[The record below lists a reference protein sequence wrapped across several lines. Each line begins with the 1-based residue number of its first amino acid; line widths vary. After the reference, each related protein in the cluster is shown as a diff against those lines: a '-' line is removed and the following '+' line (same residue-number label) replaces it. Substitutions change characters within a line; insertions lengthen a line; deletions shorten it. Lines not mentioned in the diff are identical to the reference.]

1 MLTSFALSVPEGVC
15 WDCQVGGGARTPG
28 DVVDVLPCIAHTR
41 EVAQRL
47 KRTRYC
53 SAWRQQPWLG
63 WEHGNGRCEG
73 DPEKLTLSGVQQRSP
88 APWVWNK
95 PKHLLAL
102 WQAPAADTACRMN
115 YCWWKDCLKSQI
127 CREGCVR
134 WLTALKPGAVLWHS
148 AFPQPVRVSHK
159 TLKCS
164 AVRSAQCNSS
174 TPVSPASFSPS
185 IHPRDAGAGPGAP
198 GAALGWSPLPPGGRC
213 PPLRHAGGLGVPG
226 VSGCPWLLGITG
238 KQPGDASLGLQVP
251 DK

>member
-1 MLTSFALSVPEGVC
+1 MLTSFPLSVC
-15 WDCQVGGGARTPG
+15 WDCQVGGDGARTPG
-28 DVVDVLPCIAHTR
+28 DVVDVLPWIAHAPQM
-41 EVAQRL
+41 AQRL
-47 KRTRYC
+47 KRMQCC

-63 WEHGNGRCEG
+63 WELRNGQCEG
-73 DPEKLTLSGVQQRSP
+73 DPGKLTLSGVQQHSP

-102 WQAPAADTACRMN
+102 WQVPAADAAWRMN
-115 YCWWKDCLKSQI
+115 CYWLTDRLKSQI
-127 CREGCVR
+127 YRVGCVR

-148 AFPQPVRVSHK
+148 AFPQPVRISHK

-164 AVRSAQCNSS
+164 AVRSAQCNSD
-174 TPVSPASFSPS
+174 TPVISASFSPS

-198 GAALGWSPLPPGGRC
+198 GAALEPAATWRPL

-226 VSGCPWLLGITG
+226 VLGCPWLLGITG
-238 KQPGDASLGLQVP
+238 KQPGDASLGLQAP